1 MDKSKGLMLF
11 SLLNVLVILGF
22 FIWMMIAVFSN
33 YYKGELAM
41 FNGEKWMFWIYIS
54 FNVLACLYT
63 MSAVGKGALNHIS
76 HHCLDKGKLMLLLL
90 LSIFVLGFRI
100 WIFAAYNPATAVDF
114 FYGLFQLIYF
124 LMQVRIAAT
133 RHLPANNML
142 PHMMPMGHHGHRGPT
157 AVIVAGQQPAYGYG
171 YAQQPVYVQQPGYGY
186 GQQPVAVVV
195 TQPGTTM
202 Y

>member
-63 MSAVGKGALNHIS
+63 MSAAGKGALNHIS

-100 WIFAAYNPATAVDF
+100 WLFAA
-114 FYGLFQLIYF
+114 
-124 LMQVRIAAT
+124 
-133 RHLPANNML
+133 
-142 PHMMPMGHHGHRGPT
+142 
-157 AVIVAGQQPAYGYG
+157 
-171 YAQQPVYVQQPGYGY
+171 
-186 GQQPVAVVV
+186 
-195 TQPGTTM
+195 
-202 Y
+202 